1 MRKRKIIMLL
11 LIGWLVPFL
20 AFAQA
25 DSKRVTLR
33 LQNATVK
40 VFFDALH
47 EQTGLN
53 FVYNNEQAKELP
65 PITLNVKDA
74 KVSEV
79 LDQVLGSTAFG
90 YSIENNTVTLYKG
103 NARQGEVKTVKGR
116 VVDGNGDPLP
126 GVNISIEGTKQGCTT
141 NFNGEYT
148 LKVPAQCRLVA
159 SFIGMETQTLAYNG
173 QSQLNITMTEDS
185 NVISEVVVDGYFTRK
200 TEGFAGAV
208 TTIKK
213 EDLQKVHTG
222 NIFTTLSALMPA
234 SRLRRT
240 TSPVR
245 TRTPC
250 PTSPSADAAHSRR
263 AHRLRSSYSTVSRPP
278 HRRSTIWTSTASRAS
293 PS

>member
-126 GVNISIEGTKQGCTT
+126 GVNISIESTKQGCTT

-222 NIFTTLSALMPA
+222 NIFTTLSALDAGFKITENNLAGSNPNA
-234 SRLRRT
+234 LPDFTIRGRGSFQEG
-240 TSPVR
+240 S
-245 TRTPC
+245 
-250 PTSPSADAAHSRR
+250 SAP
-263 AHRLRSSYSTVSRPP
+263 LF
-278 HRRSTIWTSTASRAS
+278 ILNGF
-293 PS
+293 